1 MRPPLF
7 FKVKIMQIDFYK
19 NLVPKNR
26 LYRKLTGHLVAQGH
40 LKEAT
45 DILNPVITVAY
56 NAYHININYC
66 YIPDFG
72 RYYFINDYIID
83 GDTVTLKLHVDVLYT
98 YRNNILNSQCIAE
111 RSSSSFSIG
120 LTDGFIKAEN
130 GYRYNFSKFPY
141 TFGGANSCY
150 ILTVTGGDNT

>member
-1 MRPPLF
+1 
-7 FKVKIMQIDFYK
+7 MQIDFYK

-72 RYYFINDYIID
+72 RYYFIKDYIID

-98 YRNNILNSQCIAE
+98 YRAQILQSQCVAA
-111 RSSSSFSIG
+111 RSSSSYSLG
-120 LTDGFIKAEN
+120 LNDEFIKAEN

-150 ILTVTGGDNT
+150 ILTVTGGDPKS